1 MGKGLREFLFGTR
14 LGDRVLRA
22 TERATGLAVVDLAEV
37 EGERYGV
44 TPAGRAALDA
54 ARGKGSPKAG
64 R

>member
-1 MGKGLREFLFGTR
+1 MGKGLREFLFGTQ
-14 LGDRVLRA
+14 LGDRVLRGV
-22 TERATGLAVVDLAEV
+22 ERATGLAVVDVAEI
-37 EGERYGV
+37 EAERYSV